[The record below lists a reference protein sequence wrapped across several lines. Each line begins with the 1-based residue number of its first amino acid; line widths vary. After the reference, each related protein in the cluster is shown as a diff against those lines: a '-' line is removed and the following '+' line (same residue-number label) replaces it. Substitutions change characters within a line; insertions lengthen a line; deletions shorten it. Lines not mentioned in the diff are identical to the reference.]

1 MPMLDSAAI
10 QQTTKADFD
19 VPLALVIGS
28 GLAAAVC
35 MCSKGWRLQVLE
47 KLNELGGPIGIAKLT
62 EDDLSL
68 LVLKTP
74 T

>member
-1 MPMLDSAAI
+1 MLMNMKVAV
-10 QQTTKADFD
+10 QQKRKTNPEA
-19 VPLALVIGS
+19 PLALVIGS

-35 MCSKGWRLQVLE
+35 MCSKGWRVQVLE